1 MKLNATR
8 KAATEESVE
17 SRYFQKCLDLKRKV
31 LDIEQHNELLALSIN
46 RNKRDL
52 KRLRV
57 EKVVLLEKLNGVNR
71 LLDYVEVE
79 VESEES
85 ADEVDETLNEPI
97 ESEDESVSEDDK
109 KTGNSQ
115 IAKKTSSIGEEST
128 PPVKKKPP
136 PRDPKLPKR
145 PQNAYI
151 LFCEREKESVKRE
164 LELSNKNGQ
173 FDLTKAMAEKW
184 HELPSEDKKEFYEM
198 YESDRE
204 RYVREMVAYVQP
216 NPSPSVE
223 KEMLRAKK
231 MMKEIE
237 SERSEGKRPR
247 VKSGSALAKL
257 IEAISG
263 PEAAAEAI
271 GRSKHS

>member
-1 MKLNATR
+1 MKINATR

-17 SRYFQKCLDLKRKV
+17 IRYFQKCLDLKRKV
-31 LDIEQHNELLALSIN
+31 LEIEQHNELLGLSIN
-46 RNKRDL
+46 RNKRDI
-52 KRLRV
+52 KRLQI
-57 EKVVLLEKLNGVNR
+57 EKVVLLEKLEGVNR
-71 LLDYVEVE
+71 LLNYVETE

-85 ADEVDETLNEPI
+85 ADEVDETLNETI
-97 ESEDESVSEDDK
+97 ESEDESASEDEK
-109 KTGNSQ
+109 KTDSSQ
-115 IAKKTSSIGEEST
+115 IPKKTNSIGEEST
-128 PPVKKKPP
+128 PAVKKKPP

-151 LFCEREKESVKRE
+151 LFCEREKENVKRE

-184 HELPSEDKKEFYEM
+184 HELPSEEKKEFYEL

-204 RYVREMVAYVQP
+204 RYIREMVAYDQP
-216 NPSPSVE
+216 NPTPSVE
-223 KEMLRAKK
+223 KEMQRAKK

-237 SERSEGKRPR
+237 NERSEGKRPR

>member
-1 MKLNATR
+1 MKINATR
-8 KAATEESVE
+8 KTVTEESVE

-57 EKVVLLEKLNGVNR
+57 EKVVLLDKLNGVNR
-71 LLDYVEVE
+71 LLDYVDAEA
-79 VESEES
+79 ESEES
-85 ADEVDETLNEPI
+85 ADEIDETLNEPI

-109 KTGNSQ
+109 KTGNSHT
-115 IAKKTSSIGEEST
+115 AKKTSSIGEEAT
-128 PPVKKKPP
+128 PAVKKKPP

-184 HELPSEDKKEFYEM
+184 HELPSEAKKEFYEM

-204 RYVREMVAYVQP
+204 RYVREMVAYDQP
-216 NPSPSVE
+216 NPTPSVE

-271 GRSKHS
+271 GRSKHT